1 MNKIILALS
10 IFFIAVSSVYSQSG
24 YKNGNIEYIDRIS
37 IGAGFGEQMPVGKY
51 PRLKETAMIGNIFF
65 QYEFCEGIFAA
76 LNTSLEESNTGTG
89 IVSYV
94 SSGLRYSL
102 LNYRNT
108 LYPYFETELGLYFV
122 NYPNVHPDEY
132 TNDVNDVL
140 DNQLF
145 GYNIGTGM
153 DLRLSPLVTLDINF
167 KFHSFNV
174 DNKRNFFTYLTILKF
189 NL

>member
-1 MNKIILALS
+1 MKYLLIILAVFLITLS
-10 IFFIAVSSVYSQSG
+10 TAYSQSG
-24 YKNGNIEYIDRIS
+24 YKNGKIEAIDRIS
-37 IGAGFGEQMPVGKY
+37 IGAGFGEQIPIGKY
-51 PRLKETAMIGNIFF
+51 PRLKETNMIGNLVI
-65 QYEFCEGIFAA
+65 QYEFNEGLYAVMNI
-76 LNTSLEESNTGTG
+76 SLEERNTGSG

-132 TNDVNDVL
+132 TNDFNDVL